1 MTIMIDFLFSF
12 KNRFLVI
19 SMAFS
24 LMGCIEAF
32 DAEFVDFESALVI
45 EATITNE
52 LKQQRI
58 FLSRSYEF
66 DAEGPLAESNATVS
80 VSDGTGTTFS
90 FEDTGNGVYVSSQAF
105 AAEPGRD
112 YELSITTQDGR
123 SYGSETSQMT
133 SETTIDEVIA
143 ERITNDDGE
152 DGMAIL
158 VNSFDPSGNAK
169 NYRYEYEETYR
180 IIAPEWNPTSLI
192 GDPEGGCAMLKVPN
206 TTDDEICYRTD
217 FSNRIIL
224 TSTEDLEEDR
234 VSNFMVRFISRDNY
248 IISHRYSVLVRQ
260 LVQSNEAFTFFE
272 TLNELSGSES
282 LFSQTQP
289 GFLEGNVFSNDNRD
303 ERVLGFFDVSSVSER
318 RIFFNYDDF
327 YPGEDLPPYIESCRR
342 GSPPI
347 ASPAG
352 CVLRPLIESGAGV
365 YAGDNG
371 EPMEGEGPF
380 FVVSRVC
387 GDCNVLGSPEVPNFW
402 VE

>member
-1 MTIMIDFLFSF
+1 
-12 KNRFLVI
+12 
-19 SMAFS
+19 MAVL

-52 LKQQRI
+52 LKQQQI

-66 DAEGPLAESNATVS
+66 DAEGPSAESNATVS
-80 VSDGTGTTFS
+80 VSDGAGTTFS
-90 FEDTGNGVYVSSQAF
+90 FQDAGNGVYVSSQAF

-123 SYGSETSQMT
+123 SYGSETTQMT

-180 IIAPEWNPTSLI
+180 IIAPEWNPISLI
-192 GDPEGGCAMLKVPN
+192 GDPEGGCGVIRVPN
-206 TTDDEICYRTD
+206 TTDDETCYRTD
-217 FSNRIIL
+217 RSNAIIL
-224 TSTEDLEEDR
+224 ASTEDLEEDR

-260 LVQSNEAFTFFE
+260 LVQSNEAFVFFE

-327 YPGEDLPPYIESCRR
+327 YPGEALPPYIEPCGPSA
-342 GSPPI
+342 PVI
-347 ASPAG
+347 ANPGG
-352 CVLRPLIESGAGV
+352 CVLRPILESGAGI
-365 YAGDNG
+365 YLAEN
-371 EPMEGEGPF
+371 EQPAEGEGPF
-380 FVVSRVC
+380 LIVRRIC
-387 GDCNVLGSPEVPNFW
+387 GDCKVLGSTAVPDFW
-402 VE
+402 IE